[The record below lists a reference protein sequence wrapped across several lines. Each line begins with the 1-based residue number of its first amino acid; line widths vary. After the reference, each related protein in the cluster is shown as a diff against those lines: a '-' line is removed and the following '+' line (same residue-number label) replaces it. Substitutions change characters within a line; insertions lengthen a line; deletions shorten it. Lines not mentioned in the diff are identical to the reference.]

1 MSSIH
6 LPYVYYLYGNMNC
19 QVDRQ
24 LAEKWMAREGLEET
38 THQFNEA
45 MECVMV
51 NAEGRLKAQKIP
63 VTVESMKQAAE
74 EVIKEE
80 IMLTGGHV

>member
-1 MSSIH
+1 MLNINI
-6 LPYVYYLYGNMNC
+6 PFVYYPYGGMTC
-19 QVDRQ
+19 RVDRQ
-24 LAEKWMAREGLEET
+24 LAEEWMAREGLTET

-51 NAEGRLKAQKIP
+51 NAEGRLKIQKIP
-63 VTVESMKQAAE
+63 VTVKSMKQAAE

-80 IMLTGGHV
+80 IMLTGGCV